1 MSTYQD
7 IAKAFKSTTLS
18 AGDSITLGVVSAI
31 DIKTTGGTCTVANT
45 KDSLTSSFTMTD
57 GEEKSM
63 SNCTGNLYPM
73 TITAGSGASVR
84 VIYWDED

>member
-18 AGDSITLGVVSAI
+18 AGDSITLGVVSAV
-31 DIKTTGGTCTVANT
+31 DIKTTGGTCTVSNT
-45 KDSLTSSFTMTD
+45 KDGLTSSFELSS
-57 GEEKSM
+57 GEEKSL
-63 SNCTGNLYPM
+63 SDCTGNLYPM
-73 TITAGSGASVR
+73 TITAGSGATVR